1 LPRHRRVLGENIR
14 MHRKRARL
22 SQEKLAEKAELSMA
36 YLSEVENGK
45 ENISIDALARI
56 AKVFGLWVG
65 DLLCAPRAASDS
77 YSHKP

>member
-1 LPRHRRVLGENIR
+1 

-56 AKVFGLWVG
+56 ANVFGLWVG
-65 DLLCAPRAASDS
+65 DLLVRGPEQ
-77 YSHKP
+77 H